1 MGTVP
6 DDLFYTHLD
15 SPVGPLLVAGNDGA
29 LHFLSFA
36 SGSKAFGPRETWIE
50 RGKPFAEVKAQL
62 DAYFAGRLTVFDL
75 PLVLHGTAFQKRE
88 WLALA
93 DIPYGERR
101 TYGWMAAKLGRP
113 AASRA
118 VGAANGANPIP
129 IILPCHRL
137 VGANGSLTGF
147 GGGIERKHFLLDLEA
162 RVHAA

>member
-15 SPVGPLLVAGNDGA
+15 SPVGPLLVAGDGDV

-36 SGSKAFGPRETWIE
+36 SGSKAFGPRAGWTE
-50 RGKPFAEVKAQL
+50 RAAPFAEVKAQL
-62 DAYFAGRLTVFDL
+62 DAYFAGRLTAFDL
-75 PLVLHGTAFQKRE
+75 PLALHGTPFQNQE
-88 WLALA
+88 WLALR

-101 TYGWMAAKLGRP
+101 TYCWMAAKLGRP

-118 VGAANGANPIP
+118 VGAANGANPLP

-147 GGGIERKHFLLDLEA
+147 GGGIERKRFLLELES
-162 RVHAA
+162 RTHGT